1 MKTVT
6 INIYEFNELTEAAKQ
21 KAIES
26 VREEYN
32 KHNDFALW
40 AIDNDDLFEPPHQEL
55 VDLFGEDYN
64 FPLIKNTRES
74 IYFDT
79 DRNSFLDCA
88 RAMEVTDDTQFLK
101 WLGIDTNISG
111 LEYITFDIF
120 TPNNRTNTTILFNEY
135 SSDFDQLIFDAS
147 YKFDNHI
154 KRVLK
159 RIESDIDYRF
169 SDESIIEDIEV
180 NNYMF
185 LEDGSKYE

>member
-1 MKTVT
+1 MRKKTTYHITYKVDD
-6 INIYEFNELTEAAKQ
+6 Q
-21 KAIES
+21 
-26 VREEYN
+26 V
-32 KHNDFALW
+32 KHF
-40 AIDNDDLFEPPHQEL
+40 
-55 VDLFGEDYN
+55 Y
-64 FPLIKNTRES
+64 
-74 IYFDT
+74 T